1 MALDGAFLYMIKKE
15 LNFLIGS
22 RVDRIHQPSKE
33 QIIMNLRYR
42 GGSKKLLIS
51 ASADSARVH
60 ITEKDIDN
68 PAAPP
73 MFCMLLRKHLGGG
86 KITDIRQ
93 DGLERILFIDF
104 ECTDELG
111 DVVYLT
117 VVCEIMG
124 KYSNII
130 LINKD
135 DKIIDSV
142 RRVDSGMS
150 RARLVLP
157 GMTYE
162 LPPRDNRLSFITS
175 SQEEIRVALSEQKT
189 GEISKALIRV
199 FEGVSPVIAREW
211 AFYSTKG
218 IETDIS
224 VIDENIMNRLL
235 FIISRTKED
244 ILNDNI
250 NYTIIKTKEGT
261 PKDFSF
267 MHISQYG
274 TMMISYD
281 METACQTLDYFYAAR
296 DDDSRIRQRANDLFK
311 LLMNLADRI
320 SKRIANQKQE
330 LILCEGKDK
339 MKLMGDLLS
348 ANIYRIKKGDKEA
361 VLENFYDQ
369 DCSEIKIDLD
379 IRLTPSQNA
388 QKYYHEYK
396 KSVTAEKK
404 LAEQIKLGEDELAYI
419 ESVFD
424 SLTRARSDIDVIELR
439 MELAEQGYIRTSRLK
454 GKPPKEQP
462 PLKFRS
468 SDGFLISV
476 GKNNKQND
484 KLTLKTAGKNDLWFH
499 THDITGSHVIL
510 FTEGNEP
517 SDKAVREAAML
528 AAYHSKGRNSSQV
541 PVDYTQA
548 RYVKKP
554 AGAKPGMVIF
564 KNNLTVYVKPDEET
578 INSMREGNK
587 NA

>member
-111 DVVYLT
+111 DVVHLT
-117 VVCEIMG
+117 VACEIMG

-135 DKIIDSV
+135 GKIIDSV

-199 FEGVSPVIAREW
+199 FEGISPVIAREW

-250 NYTIIKTKEGT
+250 NYTVIKTKEGT

-379 IRLTPSQNA
+379 IRLTPSKNA